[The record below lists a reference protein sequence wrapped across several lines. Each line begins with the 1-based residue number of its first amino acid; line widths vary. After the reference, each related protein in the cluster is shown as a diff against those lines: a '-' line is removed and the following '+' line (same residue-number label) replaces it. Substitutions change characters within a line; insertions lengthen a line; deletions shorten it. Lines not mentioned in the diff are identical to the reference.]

1 MGAENDKRKSES
13 AILRGGFNDLKSE
26 IGQLRQSLALDAAKP
41 RSKSVGAPRRG
52 PDDRDPTL
60 VRLNAKNLVGFEAV
74 QISASALLVRAGFS
88 DADAKLKGP
97 QVGRFFSLE
106 FGGDESTAAR
116 KAKKTADCLRTK
128 EGIWE
133 TLIVCR
139 PGQQGNEQIIVG
151 LDRSQNDIRKG
162 RHLRS
167 LLEAVREIH
176 PNMHPWKLPREGV
189 LTVSWQTVAGFVP
202 ESNFDKID
210 WKPAANSQGIDTE
223 KVEVVFENKLAEF
236 AANRNTRL

>member
-1 MGAENDKRKSES
+1 M
-13 AILRGGFNDLKSE
+13 
-26 IGQLRQSLALDAAKP
+26 
-41 RSKSVGAPRRG
+41 
-52 PDDRDPTL
+52 
-60 VRLNAKNLVGFEAV
+60 
-74 QISASALLVRAGFS
+74 
-88 DADAKLKGP
+88 
-97 QVGRFFSLE
+97 
-106 FGGDESTAAR
+106 
-116 KAKKTADCLRTK
+116 
-128 EGIWE
+128 
-133 TLIVCR
+133 CR

-162 RHLRS
+162 RHLQS

-210 WKPAANSQGIDTE
+210 WKPAANSQGIYTE
-223 KVEVVFENKLAEF
+223 KLEVVFENKLAEF